1 MPRALDRLAK
11 HMILSGTVGVGHDYL
26 SRWQCPRN
34 VFHNQQH
41 ADAAGPALASR
52 SGKPRASARNLRI
65 PPPCP
70 KRHVDD
76 AAEEIRRVLGS
87 GELLLTQQ
95 PTAELRFREFFS
107 STFENWQ
114 SELLQLVC
122 QAVLLFLGLISVE
135 RER

>member
-1 MPRALDRLAK
+1 MRRSLDRLAK
-11 HMILSGTVGVGHDYL
+11 RVILSVK
-26 SRWQCPRN
+26 S
-34 VFHNQQH
+34 
-41 ADAAGPALASR
+41 AAL
-52 SGKPRASARNLRI
+52 
-65 PPPCP
+65 P

-107 STFENWQ
+107 SIFENWQ
-114 SELLQLVC
+114 SEFLQLVC
-122 QAVLLFLGLISVE
+122 QAVLLFLGLIPVE